1 MELFTFTMQNYNY
14 IHEIIHLSAPY
25 YNIYDYMGNTD
36 LAFTHC
42 LSPKNIIQLP
52 PFLLLIAWGRA

>member
-25 YNIYDYMGNTD
+25 IYQEILGSNYKGHLSSLT
-36 LAFTHC
+36 FTTY
-42 LSPKNIIQLP
+42 LP
-52 PFLLLIAWGRA
+52 Q